1 MKINNILQIPKIEV
15 TQNQLIRNIKERQ
28 KNNQENENDTEKNG
42 SRESRTRGRQARK
55 TNI

>member
-28 KNNQENENDTEKNG
+28 KNNQENENDTE
-42 SRESRTRGRQARK
+42 RK
-55 TNI
+55 